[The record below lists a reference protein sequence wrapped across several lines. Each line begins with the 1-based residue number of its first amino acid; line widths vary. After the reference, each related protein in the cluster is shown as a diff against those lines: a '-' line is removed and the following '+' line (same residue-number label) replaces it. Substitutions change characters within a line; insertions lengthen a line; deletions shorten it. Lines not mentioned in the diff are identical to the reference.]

1 MAIDSAELERRRA
14 LLKAHLAAENDHDAE
29 RIMQTFSADTEMTYN
44 GQSFS
49 DHESIRWAHG
59 YFGWTAAAGAFS
71 DLRVVVDREHFTD
84 DEIVVEQRLF
94 GKHVGEFLGFPATG
108 RTFELRA
115 VGFYHFDRDGKLRSE
130 RVVMNLGPL
139 AGELEGRR
147 PDSQRATASGR
158 ASR

>member
-1 MAIDSAELERRRA
+1 MAIDTAERDRRRA
-14 LLKAHLAAENDHDAE
+14 LLKAHLAAENDHDVE
-29 RIMQTFSADTEMTYN
+29 RVMQTFSADTEMTYN

-59 YFGWTAAAGAFS
+59 YFGWSSAPGAFS

-84 DEIVVEQRLF
+84 GEIVAEQRLF

-108 RTFELRA
+108 RPFELRA
-115 VGFYHFDRDGKLRSE
+115 VGFYHFDPEGKLRSE

-139 AGELEGRR
+139 AGESEGRR
-147 PDSQRATASGR
+147 PRVDPATA
-158 ASR
+158 AK